1 MLKYQG
7 FVDQYSEKYGGLANK
22 IAEFMECREISSLM
36 GDDLYEYFGTK
47 TTVTRTQFYVRRSA
61 MIDFVQFTDDIN
73 KDKII
78 NHISNL
84 SQVQL
89 SKRIDEKAST
99 YKNLDE
105 LLELLEQLVLEKRLH
120 SVDATPLQSIAI
132 LIWINYSN
140 VDIAEFKVSD
150 IDELKNLDDKYK
162 NILKTYANL
171 KYYRALP
178 TGKVQNLVQSEYLFR
193 TAHTN
198 KLTINNVN
206 KVVSKIHSLVADKN
220 KAFTVAVIKRSAAF
234 TEMYKKYK
242 LDITPDIIR
251 DYFGQSKKFAEIDR
265 LIIEYKKWAE
275 QFQNEIVGVH

>member
-1 MLKYQG
+1 MLKYQD
-7 FVDQYSEKYGGLANK
+7 FVDQYSKKYGGLAKK
-22 IAEFMECREISSLM
+22 IAVFMENREVSSLM
-36 GDDLYEYFGTK
+36 GEDLYEYFGTK
-47 TTVTRTQFYVRRSA
+47 IAVTRTRFYARRSA
-61 MIDFVQFTDDIN
+61 IIDFVQFTDDTN

-78 NHISNL
+78 SHISNL
-84 SQVQL
+84 SQTQL
-89 SKRIDEKAST
+89 SKRIDEKSST

-105 LLELLEQLVLEKRLH
+105 LLELLERLVLEKRLH

-150 IDELKNLDDKYK
+150 INSLENLDDKYK
-162 NILKTYANL
+162 NILKTYASL

-178 TGKVQNLVQSEYLFR
+178 SGKVQNLVQSEYLFR
-193 TAHTN
+193 TSHTN
-198 KLTINNVN
+198 KLTPNDVN
-206 KVVSKIHSLVADKN
+206 KIVSKIHSLVADKN
-220 KAFTVAVIKRSAAF
+220 KAFTVAVIKRSVAF
-234 TEMYKKYK
+234 TEMYEKYK

-251 DYFGQSKKFAEIDR
+251 EYFGQSKKFAEIDR